1 MNEATSF
8 CNGECPKWMGPLN
21 ETESTKRRLS
31 EELSNVNPNFDL
43 HKTKG

>member
-8 CNGECPKWMGPLN
+8 CNGECPKWTAPN

-31 EELSNVNPNFDL
+31 EELSNFNPDL
-43 HKTKG
+43 DTHRTKRG